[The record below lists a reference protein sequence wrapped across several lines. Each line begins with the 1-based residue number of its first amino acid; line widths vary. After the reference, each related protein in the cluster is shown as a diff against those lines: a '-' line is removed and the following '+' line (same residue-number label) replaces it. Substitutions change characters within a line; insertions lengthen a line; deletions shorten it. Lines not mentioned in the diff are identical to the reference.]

1 MFNPTS
7 TSVVSV
13 KIGRTRT
20 KLDHFIPL
28 CQIS

>member
-1 MFNPTS
+1 MFNP